1 MSAFADAADRR
12 KIRKDPPLVYEGEP
26 LSRGEQESSLRM
38 LKPKPTR
45 IDLKPEDREEYFAQ
59 KKKPPKPEEAQ
70 EAKDKPN
77 EKDVRIGLSKAR

>member
-1 MSAFADAADRR
+1 M
-12 KIRKDPPLVYEGEP
+12 
-26 LSRGEQESSLRM
+26 RM